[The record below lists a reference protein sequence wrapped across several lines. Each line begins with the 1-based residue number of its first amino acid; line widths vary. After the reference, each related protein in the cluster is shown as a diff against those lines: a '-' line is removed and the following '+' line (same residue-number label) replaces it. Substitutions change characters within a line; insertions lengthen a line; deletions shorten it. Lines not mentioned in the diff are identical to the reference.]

1 MVESG
6 DEKLDDPSASYRLAA
21 GEGSVGEVDVFRR
34 GGETATAPVQ
44 VFTRRASGL
53 VRVMSPYSAF
63 AYNILNIGVI
73 FPWVYITPLALDPG
87 ASVWAGILICGAF
100 ASLLAVVYAGL
111 ASAMPRTG
119 GDYVFQSRTLR
130 PWFGF
135 ATVAMMILTFFLQWQ
150 ALGGW
155 LVSVLGVYPLLT
167 GLGVMTGNRM
177 LVDWGAWYLV
187 GWGPTIVT
195 MVSSTIAALVLIKSF
210 RWFVQLQWIMWYG
223 FLLSYVLMV
232 ILFLTTSNTAF
243 AQRYDTASA
252 FVAGGSGAYQ
262 AILDNAMTN
271 GFTPARTVSIL
282 GTILVTPV
290 ALTSLGWVGY
300 AQEQAGE
307 IQGAQSLKNQ
317 MFINFGGGVVSMIMM
332 AVLGLVVVRTV
343 DQNWLSAAAYAAG
356 AYNPAIPVPAIPPWF
371 SSLAIM
377 LTDSPILLFLMI
389 IGIMLNAIQVVFNV
403 IVGWT
408 RVAVA
413 MSIDG
418 VLPKFVSHVS
428 PRTHTPVYAHV
439 IFLIL
444 GGYVFAY
451 VYNLIPNYQIY
462 TLAVTAV
469 ATIMYIGTALGGAVF
484 PWTRKE
490 VYRTAPI
497 SKYKVGPIPLITI
510 CGVIAAAFSATMLYF
525 FLTVPFLVNV
535 DFSNLG
541 YSGNLFLYVV
551 VAIFFGWVA
560 YYFVRRAYLRRI
572 GIDLDLAYKEIPPI

>member
-1 MVESG
+1 M
-6 DEKLDDPSASYRLAA
+6 P
-21 GEGSVGEVDVFRR
+21 
-34 GGETATAPVQ
+34 ATAEVQ

-73 FPWVYITPLALDPG
+73 FPWVYITTLAGFQG
-87 ASVWAGILICGAF
+87 ANVWLGILICGAF
-100 ASLLAVVYAGL
+100 TSFLAVVYAGL

-130 PWFGF
+130 PWIGF
-135 ATVAMMILTFFLQWQ
+135 AIVSTMIITFFMQWQ

-155 LVSVLGVYPLLT
+155 LVSVLGIYPLLT
-167 GLGVMTGNRM
+167 GLGVMTNNST
-177 LVDWGAWYLV
+177 LITWGAWFLA
-187 GWGPTIVT
+187 GWGPAIVT
-195 MVSSTIAALVLIKSF
+195 MVASTIAALVLIKSF

-223 FLLSYVLMV
+223 FLMSYVIMV
-232 ILFLTTSNTAF
+232 IMFFLTPTTTFIARYNNAATL
-243 AQRYDTASA
+243 AQG
-252 FVAGGSGAYQ
+252 AGPGAYDSIYQ
-262 AILDNAMTN
+262 TALTA
-271 GFTPARTVSIL
+271 GFTPARTMDVL
-282 GTILVTPV
+282 GTLLVTPV

-332 AVLGLVVVRTV
+332 AILAFAMISTV
-343 DQNWLSAAAYAAG
+343 GQNWLSVAAADSFLLS
-356 AYNPAIPVPAIPPWF
+356 PPKELIMPWF
-371 SSLAIM
+371 SSLAM
-377 LTDSPILLFLMI
+377 LLTDSPIILFLMI
-389 IGIMLNAIQVVFNV
+389 IGVMLNAIQVVFNV
-403 IVGWT
+403 IIGWT

-418 VLPKFVSHVS
+418 ALPKIVSHVS

-444 GGYVFAY
+444 GGYVFAL
-451 VYNLIPNYQIY
+451 VYNLVPGYTTY

-469 ATIMYIGTALGGAVF
+469 ATVMYIGTALGGALF
-484 PWTRKE
+484 PWSRKE

-510 CGVIAAAFSATMLYF
+510 CGVVAAVFSGVMLYE
-525 FLTVPFLVNV
+525 FLTVGWLIGVNV
-535 DFSNLG
+535 TQGLAGIPPFAFIIL
-541 YSGNLFLYVV
+541 
-551 VAIFFGWVA
+551 AIFVGWVA
-560 YYFVRRAYLRRI
+560 YYFVRRAYLRRR
-572 GIDLDLAYKEIPPI
+572 GIDLELAYKEVPPI

>member
-1 MVESG
+1 M
-6 DEKLDDPSASYRLAA
+6 
-21 GEGSVGEVDVFRR
+21 GEVDVFARR
-34 GGETATAPVQ
+34 SETATAQVQ

-73 FPWVYITPLALDPG
+73 FPWVYITTIAFQAG
-87 ASVWAGILICGAF
+87 ASVWAGILICGIF
-100 ASLLAVVYAGL
+100 TSFLAVVYAGL

-130 PWFGF
+130 PWLGF
-135 ATVAMMILTFFLQWQ
+135 ATVATMIITFFLQWQ

-155 LVSVLGVYPLLT
+155 LLSVLGVYPMLT
-167 GLGVMTGNRM
+167 GLGIMTNNQT
-177 LVDWGAWYLV
+177 LIDWGAWYLV
-187 GWGPTIVT
+187 GWGPAIVT
-195 MVSSTIAALVLIKSF
+195 MVASTIAALILIKSF
-210 RWFVQLQWIMWYG
+210 RWFVKLQWVMWYG
-223 FLLSYVLMV
+223 FLLSYALMV
-232 ILFLTTSNTAF
+232 ILFLVTPNATFIS
-243 AQRYDTASA
+243 RYDRAA
-252 FVAGGSGAYQ
+252 GLVGGGSGAYA
-262 AILDNAMTN
+262 AILTNAVAN
-271 GFTPARTVSIL
+271 SFSPERTLSIA

-332 AVLGLVVVRTV
+332 AILALVIVQTV
-343 DQNWLSAAAYAAG
+343 DQNWLGAAAYLSFQ
-356 AYNPAIPVPAIPPWF
+356 PLLPQPPIPPWF

-377 LTDSPILLFLMI
+377 LTDSPVLLFLMI
-389 IGIMLNAIQVVFNV
+389 VGVMLNAIQVVFNV

-418 VLPKFVSHVS
+418 VLPKAVSHVS

-444 GGYVFAY
+444 GGFIFAY
-451 VYNLIPNYQIY
+451 VYNLVPGYTTY

-469 ATIMYIGTALGGAVF
+469 ATVMYIGTAVGGALF

-490 VYRTAPI
+490 VYATAPI
-497 SKYKVGPIPLITI
+497 AKFKVGPIPLITI
-510 CGVIAAAFSATMLYF
+510 CGAIAALFSAIMLYY
-525 FLTVPFLVNV
+525 FLTVIWLVNV
-535 DFSNLG
+535 DISNPG
-541 YSGNLFLYVV
+541 YSGNLFLYAVV
-551 VAIFFGWVA
+551 LIFFGWVA
-560 YYFVRRAYLRRI
+560 YYFIRRAYLRRI
-572 GIDLDLAYKEIPPI
+572 GVNLDLAYKEVPPI

>member
-1 MVESG
+1 M
-6 DEKLDDPSASYRLAA
+6 
-21 GEGSVGEVDVFRR
+21 GEVDVFARR
-34 GGETATAPVQ
+34 SGTATAQVQ

-87 ASVWAGILICGAF
+87 ASIWTGILICGAF
-100 ASLLAVVYAGL
+100 TSLLAVVYAGL

-135 ATVAMMILTFFLQWQ
+135 ATVAMMIITFFLQWQ

-332 AVLGLVVVRTV
+332 AILALVIVQTV
-343 DQNWLSAAAYAAG
+343 DQNWLGAAAYLSFQ
-356 AYNPAIPVPAIPPWF
+356 PLLPQPPIPPWF

-377 LTDSPILLFLMI
+377 LTDSPVLLFLMI
-389 IGIMLNAIQVVFNV
+389 VGVMLNAIQVVFNV

-418 VLPKFVSHVS
+418 VLPKAVSHVS

-444 GGYVFAY
+444 GGFIFAY
-451 VYNLIPNYQIY
+451 VYNLVPGYTTY

-469 ATIMYIGTALGGAVF
+469 ATVMYIGTAVGGALF

-490 VYRTAPI
+490 VYATAPI
-497 SKYKVGPIPLITI
+497 AKFKVGPIPLITI
-510 CGVIAAAFSATMLYF
+510 CGAIAALFSAIMLYY
-525 FLTVPFLVNV
+525 FLTVIWLVNV
-535 DFSNLG
+535 DISNPG
-541 YSGNLFLYVV
+541 YSGNLFLYAVV
-551 VAIFFGWVA
+551 LIFFGWVA
-560 YYFVRRAYLRRI
+560 YYFIRRAYLRRI
-572 GIDLDLAYKEIPPI
+572 GVNLDLAYKEVPPI

>member
-1 MVESG
+1 M
-6 DEKLDDPSASYRLAA
+6 
-21 GEGSVGEVDVFRR
+21 GEVDVFARR
-34 GGETATAPVQ
+34 SETATAQVQ

-73 FPWVYITPLALDPG
+73 FPWVYITTIAFHAG
-87 ASVWAGILICGAF
+87 ASVWAGILICGIF
-100 ASLLAVVYAGL
+100 TSFLAVVYAGL

-130 PWFGF
+130 PWLGF
-135 ATVAMMILTFFLQWQ
+135 ATVATMIITFFLQWQ

-155 LVSVLGVYPLLT
+155 LLSVLGVYPMLT
-167 GLGVMTGNRM
+167 GLGIMTNNQS
-177 LVDWGAWYLV
+177 LIDWGAWYLV
-187 GWGPTIVT
+187 GWGPTVVT
-195 MVSSTIAALVLIKSF
+195 MVASTIASLVLTKSF
-210 RWFVQLQWIMWYG
+210 RWFVKLQWVMWYA

-232 ILFLTTSNTAF
+232 ILFLVTPNATFIS
-243 AQRYDTASA
+243 RYDRAA
-252 FVAGGSGAYQ
+252 AMVGGGSSAYA
-262 AILDNAMTN
+262 AILTNAVAHS
-271 GFTPARTVSIL
+271 FTTERTLSIA

-290 ALTSLGWVGY
+290 ALTSLCWVAY

-343 DQNWLSAAAYAAG
+343 DQNWLSAAAYAYG
-356 AYNPAIPVPAIPPWF
+356 AYNPAIPVPAIPPWV
-371 SSLAIM
+371 SSLALM
-377 LTDSPILLFLMI
+377 LTNSPILLFLMI

-451 VYNLIPNYQIY
+451 VYNLIPHYQIY

-469 ATIMYIGTALGGAVF
+469 ATIMYICTALRGAVV
-484 PWTRKE
+484 PWAPE
-490 VYRTAPI
+490 EGYRAAPI
-497 SKYKVGPIPLITI
+497 SQ
-510 CGVIAAAFSATMLYF
+510 
-525 FLTVPFLVNV
+525 NQ
-535 DFSNLG
+535 
-541 YSGNLFLYVV
+541 
-551 VAIFFGWVA
+551 
-560 YYFVRRAYLRRI
+560 
-572 GIDLDLAYKEIPPI
+572 

>member
-1 MVESG
+1 LCGVQ
-6 DEKLDDPSASYRLAA
+6 KLDERTTGYRARERGA
-21 GEGSVGEVDVFRR
+21 RPVGEVDVFARR
-34 GGETATAPVQ
+34 GAQATAQVQ

-63 AYNILNIGVI
+63 AYNVLNIGVI
-73 FPWVYITPLALDPG
+73 FPWVYITPLALDNG
-87 ASVWAGILICGAF
+87 ASIWAGILICGSF

-135 ATVAMMILTFFLQWQ
+135 ATVAMMIITFFLQWQ

-167 GLGVMTGNRM
+167 GLGIMTNNRT

-195 MVSSTIAALVLIKSF
+195 MVSSTIAAVILIKSF
-210 RWFVQLQWIMWYG
+210 RWFVKLQWIMWYG
-223 FLLSYVLMV
+223 FLLSYALMV
-232 ILFLTTSNTAF
+232 VLFLVTSNATFHSRFDA
-243 AQRYDTASA
+243 ASA
-252 FVAGGSGAYQ
+252 FVGGGANAYDT
-262 AILDNAMTN
+262 ILNNAMAN
-271 GFTPARTVSIL
+271 GFTPTRTVSIL

-317 MFINFGGGVVSMIMM
+317 MFINFGGGVFSMILM
-332 AVLGLVVVRTV
+332 AILAIVVVRTV

-356 AYNPAIPVPAIPPWF
+356 LYNPAIPPPAIPPWF

-418 VLPKFVSHVS
+418 VLPKIISHVS

-451 VYNLIPNYQIY
+451 VYNLVPNYQVY

-469 ATIMYIGTALGGAVF
+469 ATVMYIGTAIGGAVF

-497 SKYKVGPIPLITI
+497 SKYKVGPVPLITI
-510 CGVIAAAFSATMLYF
+510 CGVIAALFSAAMLYY
-525 FLTVPFLVNV
+525 FLSVPLLVNV
-535 DFSNLG
+535 DISNLG
-541 YSGNLFLYVV
+541 YSGNWFLYAVI
-551 VAIFFGWVA
+551 AIFFGWVA

-572 GIDLDLAYKEIPPI
+572 GINLDLAYKEIPPI